1 MLPVFAIVGRPN
13 VGKSS
18 LFNCLTRSRDALVS
32 DFPGLTRDRQY
43 GRGVVGDRPFVIV
56 DTGGLSGVAEGI
68 DALMAKQV
76 QAAIAESDVLIFV
89 LDGREG
95 VNVADIEIAQ
105 QLRQLRKPVLIVVNK
120 TDGLN
125 DEVAMADF
133 YSLGFAHLLSISA
146 TNNQGIGSLV
156 DEAFALLPEQ
166 NPEEAQD
173 EQDEP
178 GRIKVAVIGRPN
190 VGKSTLIN
198 RMLGEE
204 RLVTYDL
211 PGTTR
216 DSIFIPFERD
226 GQRYTLIDTAGVRR
240 RGKVTDMIEKFS
252 VIKSLKSIEAC
263 HLVVLVL
270 TAQEEIAEQDK
281 TILSY
286 VLNSGKG
293 LVIAVNKWD
302 GLEAD
307 QRDEIRRQLDRKLSF
322 LDFADRHFISALH
335 GTGVGLLF
343 KSIREAYKSAMIELN
358 TSQLTALLE
367 TAVEAHQPPLVHGR
381 RIKLRF
387 AHPGG
392 NNPPMIV
399 IHGNQTES
407 VPESYRRYLVNYFRE
422 ALHLRGTSVQLIFK
436 TGDNPFKGRKN
447 ELTQHQANQRKR
459 MMRHVKDSR
468 K

>member
-1 MLPVFAIVGRPN
+1 MLPVIALVGRPN

-18 LFNCLTRSRDALVS
+18 LFNCLTKTRDALVS

-43 GRGVVGDRPFVIV
+43 GRGQVGDRPFMVV

-68 DALMAKQV
+68 DALMANQV
-76 QAAIAESDVLIFV
+76 QSAIGDSDLLVFV

-95 VNVADIEIAQ
+95 ISASDIDIANK
-105 QLRQLRKPVLIVVNK
+105 LRQIRKPILLVVNK

-125 DEVAMADF
+125 DDDAMADF
-133 YSLGFAHLLSISA
+133 YSLGFPDLIPISA
-146 TNNQGIGSLV
+146 THNQNIGAIV
-156 DEAFALLPEQ
+156 DRAFAVLP
-166 NPEEAQD
+166 AATD
-173 EQDEP
+173 EGESPRDDP
-178 GRIKVAVIGRPN
+178 DRIRVAVIGRPN

-204 RLVTYDL
+204 RLVTYDQ

-226 GQRYTLIDTAGVRR
+226 GQKYTLIDTAGVRR
-240 RGKVTDMIEKFS
+240 RGKVTDTIEKFS
-252 VIKSLKSIEAC
+252 VIKALKAIEEC

-270 TAQEEIAEQDK
+270 NAHEEIAEQDK

-286 VLNSGKG
+286 VLRSGKG
-293 LVIAVNKWD
+293 LVIAINKWD
-302 GLEAD
+302 DLPHDDRE
-307 QRDEIRRQLDRKLSF
+307 EIRRQLDLKLNYI
-322 LDFADRHFISALH
+322 DFADRHFISALH

-343 KSIREAYKSAMIELN
+343 KSILEAYGSAMRELT
-358 TSQLTALLE
+358 TSQLTEMLEAAL
-367 TAVEAHQPPLVHGR
+367 EAHQPPLVHGR

-392 NNPPMIV
+392 KNPPLIV
-399 IHGNQTES
+399 IHGNQTDQ
-407 VPESYRRYLVNYFRE
+407 VPEAYQRYLSNYYRHQ
-422 ALHLRGTSVQLIFK
+422 LKLRGTQVRIIFK
-436 TGDNPFKGRKN
+436 TGDNPFKDRKN
-447 ELTQHQANQRKR
+447 PLNEHQIQQRRRLMKFVKR
-459 MMRHVKDSR
+459 K